1 MINNDELVINILKDC
16 KALLEGHF
24 LLSSGRHSSR
34 YCQCARLFE
43 YPDKAEKVISIAA
56 QKVKD
61 VEFDMIIGP
70 AIGGIIAA
78 YELGRQLNKPAIF
91 CERENGIMCLRR
103 GFEIKEGQKVL
114 ICEDVVTTGK
124 SSFETA
130 EIIKSMGAHVAG
142 IVCIADRSVSKIPY
156 DIYSA
161 VKLEIPVYT
170 PEECPLCK
178 KGIPYVKPGSRNI
191 K

>member
-130 EIIKSMGAHVAG
+130 EIIKSMGAYVAG
-142 IVCIADRSVSKIPY
+142 IACIADRSVSKIPY